1 MNWLRLKRDIVTF
14 ETLGLESR
22 KTRPYCGKREEDRE
36 GERERVCDGFRRLN
50 TLCQLCVRIPSSLL
64 VLLLFIIKY
73 NRRFLFLGVQAQ
85 NILTIEAD
93 ARGNRT
99 IPRRNNDESP
109 GLHRFDVSIVFEHFV
124 PWNGNWNSH
133 VDLARQITQE
143 DVCSFFVTTLSS
155 IQVSPLSLI
164 IPR

>member
-1 MNWLRLKRDIVTF
+1 MTF

-22 KTRPYCGKREEDRE
+22 KTRSYCGKREEERE
-36 GERERVCDGFRRLN
+36 GERERECDGFRRLN
-50 TLCQLCVRIPSSLL
+50 TLCQLCVRITSSLF
-64 VLLLFIIKY
+64 VLLFFFIKY

-93 ARGNRT
+93 ARENRT
-99 IPRRNNDESP
+99 IPRRNNDESA
-109 GLHRFDVSIVFEHFV
+109 GLHRFDVSIVFEHFA
-124 PWNGNWNSH
+124 PWTGNWNSH

-143 DVCSFFVTTLSS
+143 DVYSFFVTTLSS

>member
-1 MNWLRLKRDIVTF
+1 MQEERRG
-14 ETLGLESR
+14 ERGRER
-22 KTRPYCGKREEDRE
+22 KRE
-36 GERERVCDGFRRLN
+36 CDGFRRLN
-50 TLCQLCVRIPSSLL
+50 TVCQLCVKITSSFF
-64 VLLLFIIKY
+64 VLLLFFIKY

-93 ARGNRT
+93 ARRNRT
-99 IPRRNNDESP
+99 NPQRNNDESP
-109 GLHRFDVSIVFEHFV
+109 GLHRFDVSIAFEHFA

-143 DVCSFFVTTLSS
+143 NVCSFFVTTLSS